1 MSSYNELIKNFEKVR
16 SYIHDFYIYGFKT
29 REQYDKKSLRS
40 YDDERRRIES
50 WLGEYVKSNR
60 SDEGK
65 NIFIS
70 IDSRDVTC
78 NPLYKIWKAK
88 SFTDRDIT
96 LHFII
101 FDILCKADISH
112 TIVEIM
118 EIIDKEYLYNF
129 CEPIF
134 FDESTV
140 RKKLNEYCDEGL
152 IIKEK
157 LNKKVTYRRSE
168 DICINDLYDALI
180 YFSEVL
186 PCGVIGSFLLDRINY
201 SKEIFSFKHH
211 FITSSIDSEV
221 LLNIFLAIRE
231 KRVINFFNNSRNN
244 SDKKRIHVLPL
255 EVFIS
260 VQDGKQCLLGYNIG
274 FGTIKSFRIDNISD
288 VQFEDA
294 DLRFDEFKNE
304 LNEMK
309 KSMWGVSVSPLK
321 NKKETVEFTIKVK
334 QGEKY
339 IVRRLMRE
347 KRIGVVKEIDN
358 CTYQFFA
365 SVYNS
370 GELIPWIR
378 TFICRIVD
386 IHFSNPIIDK
396 RFKND
401 LKKMYEMY
409 EIKN

>member
-1 MSSYNELIKNFEKVR
+1 M
-16 SYIHDFYIYGFKT
+16 
-29 REQYDKKSLRS
+29 
-40 YDDERRRIES
+40 
-50 WLGEYVKSNR
+50 
-60 SDEGK
+60 
-65 NIFIS
+65 
-70 IDSRDVTC
+70 
-78 NPLYKIWKAK
+78 
-88 SFTDRDIT
+88 
-96 LHFII
+96 
-101 FDILCKADISH
+101 
-112 TIVEIM
+112 
-118 EIIDKEYLYNF
+118 
-129 CEPIF
+129 
-134 FDESTV
+134 
-140 RKKLNEYCDEGL
+140 
-152 IIKEK
+152 
-157 LNKKVTYRRSE
+157 
-168 DICINDLYDALI
+168 YDALI

-288 VQFEDA
+288 VQFEEV

-334 QGEKY
+334 QSEKH

-358 CTYQFFA
+358 CTYRFFA